1 MEVNLSSVS
10 ESIQQFV
17 ENLTAANDWV
27 FFRVC
32 DLIDGVESPD
42 LVEVHIDHFLNCFG
56 QSWENL
62 REGPRPVFNVT
73 PAKGPHACGTLE
85 LELKDP
91 IQFSIS
97 QTVQVYI
104 PTKFDMWYRVQRGNT
119 VNAVILDT
127 FDRVALITSKGQH
140 RGARTVIMDDVSIDF
155 HLSDDEQ
162 DIFSINILS

>member
-1 MEVNLSSVS
+1 MEVNLSGVS
-10 ESIQQFV
+10 AHIQQFV
-17 ENLTAANDWV
+17 ENLIDANDWV

-32 DLIDGVESPD
+32 DLIDGVEPAD

-73 PAKGPHACGTLE
+73 PAPGPHACGTLE

-91 IQFSIS
+91 IQFSIA
-97 QTVQVYI
+97 QAVQVYI
-104 PTKFDMWYRVQRGNT
+104 PTKFDMWYRIQRGT
-119 VNAVILDT
+119 TGNAVIFDT
-127 FDRVALITSKGQH
+127 FDRVALITDTGQH
-140 RGARTVIMDDVSIDF
+140 RGARTVIMDDASIDF
-155 HLSDDEQ
+155 RLSDDER